1 MNPFLRNAARAF
13 LLASPFGLTLALSA
27 SLTLLPRPALAQID
41 AGSIVGTVT
50 DGQGGVL
57 PGATVVATQEGTG
70 FRFTDTTNGRGQYSF
85 PNLRIGRYVITAELS
100 GFKKAVRSAVQLH
113 VQERIQADF
122 KLDVGVMTEE
132 VTVSGEA
139 PIINTQTADM
149 GYSVDSKQLTDLP
162 LLGRRYAELALL
174 QTGVV
179 QSGVG
184 MASRGEDT
192 FFNANGNFATW
203 NNFVLDGGDN
213 NSFSTNLQERSPQ
226 VIQPPVDALEEF
238 RVQTRT
244 YSAEFGRSAGAVI
257 NASIKQGTND
267 FKGVLFGFGRDEKFN
282 SNTYE
287 NKLANRPKGAYNQYI
302 MGGTLGGPI
311 KKDKLFFFVD
321 YQATRSERA
330 LSNTAVVPTP
340 LMRTGNLI
348 EFPNAI
354 SGANQFV
361 PAGCVNSTTKV
372 INPACIDP
380 TAAQLINLYPMPN
393 IQSRIAVQGQPGSF
407 GAPNYIDNGI
417 LTSDVDQYDVR
428 VDGRPGDSGKNLVF
442 ARWSYSK
449 TKRREPPVLGPIAS
463 GDFASDI
470 DITGKSA
477 VVGFT
482 RNLSSS
488 MLLDLRGAWNQIEGN
503 TFHPAFGQSVNS
515 KYGIKGIPEDPRYS
529 GGLPNTTIQ
538 GLTRLGGPFFRPQFQ
553 TSSIRQF
560 SASVAW
566 NRGAHSFKFGA
577 ERRRDIVDYLDLRS
591 LNGEMAFRNGRYTGL
606 GVGDFLLGFAS
617 QQRLTTYH
625 EANLFVDG
633 TQFFVQDSWR
643 PTSKLS
649 LNLGLR
655 YEFFTPM
662 QDRNGQMTNIDPAN
676 GQRILATTSGSL
688 YERALIHPDR
698 NNFAPRLS
706 FAYSP
711 SERMVVRGG
720 YGIYYQHTDRYG
732 SESQMA
738 LNPPQLIDYDI
749 AAPSAAVAPDLIFR
763 NGFITPTI
771 QGVNP
776 AFVQWRI
783 QDPNQDTPIIHQ
795 FSIGP
800 EVKLSETMSAS
811 VEYVGNKVRH
821 GRRIRNLNQGRIT
834 SSGVVFPYA
843 QYGYGTAFLEQIV
856 TNGRTDYNALQTRI
870 QRRMRNGLGFTASF
884 TYSRAKG
891 DFLDHLAAGGGATGN
906 QPQDA
911 WNMAADY
918 GPLEFD
924 IPKRFVLSFVY
935 ELPAG
940 RGRKTEFHGL
950 GRILND
956 WSVNGI
962 LSLNDGRPFTI
973 TANDASGTGSG
984 HISRANCLGDAQP
997 SGFNSTIDKWFD
1009 TTQFSQPA
1017 NGTFG
1022 TCTSNSVRGPGSKN
1036 LNMSLFRSFPL
1047 PNDRRIEFRVET
1059 FNLLNWT
1066 NYALPGSSVANP
1078 GTFGKITGSLGD
1090 PREMQFALKFYF

>member
-1 MNPFLRNAARAF
+1 MTRSSRS
-13 LLASPFGLTLALSA
+13 ASPALSPASLLGLAAALALSLVCVP
-27 SLTLLPRPALAQID
+27 SPALAQID
-41 AGSIVGTVT
+41 SGSIVGTVV
-50 DGQGGVL
+50 DAQGGAL
-57 PGATVVATQEGTG
+57 PGATVVAIQEGTT
-70 FRFTDTTNGRGQYSF
+70 FSFTSVTNARGQYSF
-85 PNLRIGRYVITAELS
+85 PNLRIGSYVITAELA
-100 GFKKAVRSAVQLH
+100 GFKKAVRTAMQLH
-113 VQERIQADF
+113 VQERLAANF
-122 KLDVGVMTEE
+122 TLDVGAITEE

-139 PIINTQTADM
+139 PLLNTQTADM

-179 QSGVG
+179 QSGAGV
-184 MASRGEDT
+184 ASRGEDT
-192 FFNANGNFATW
+192 FFNSNGNFATW

-287 NKLANRPKGAYNQYI
+287 NEQAEREKGAYNQYI

-311 KKDKLFFFVD
+311 VKDKLFFFVD

-330 LSNTAVVPTP
+330 LSSTATVPTP
-340 LMRTGNLI
+340 LMRSGDLSELSNSVTGT
-348 EFPNAI
+348 
-354 SGANQFV
+354 NQFV
-361 PAGCVNSTTKV
+361 PAGCVVNKIIS
-372 INPACIDP
+372 PACIDP
-380 TAAQLINLYPMPN
+380 TSAQLINLYPMPN
-393 IQSRIAVQGQPGSF
+393 VPAAIAIQGQPGRF
-407 GAPNYIDNGI
+407 GSAGFNYIDNGI
-417 LTSDVDQYDVR
+417 LKSDVDQYDIR
-428 VDGRPGDSGKNLVF
+428 LDGRPGDSGKTLIF

-449 TKRREPPVLGPIAS
+449 TERREPPVLGPIAS

-470 DITGKSA
+470 DITGRSA
-477 VVGFT
+477 VIGLT
-482 RNLSSS
+482 RTLNSN
-488 MLLDLRGAWNQIEGN
+488 MLLDVRGAWNEIEGN
-503 TFHPAFGQSVNS
+503 TFHPAFGQSVNAT
-515 KYGIKGIPEDPRYS
+515 YGIRGIPEDPRYS
-529 GGLPNTTIQ
+529 GGLPNTSIA

-553 TSSIRQF
+553 TSNIKQL
-560 SASVAW
+560 SASLAW
-566 NRGAHSFKFGA
+566 NRGAHSFKFGVQK
-577 ERRRDIVDYLDLRS
+577 RRDSVDYLDLRS
-591 LNGEMAFRNGRYTGL
+591 LNGEIAFSNGRYTGS
-606 GVGDFLLGFAS
+606 GIGDFLLGYAS
-617 QQRLTTYH
+617 SQRLTTYN

-633 TQFFVQDSWR
+633 TEFFIQDSWR

-662 QDRNGQMTNIDPAN
+662 IDRNGKMTNIDPAN
-676 GQRILATTSGSL
+676 GQVILGKASGSL
-688 YERALIHPDR
+688 YERSLIHPDR

-711 SERMVVRGG
+711 NERMVLRGG

-738 LNPPQLIDYDI
+738 LNPPQLIDYSI
-749 AAPSAAVAPDLIFR
+749 SAPSAAVAPDLIFR
-763 NGFITPTI
+763 NGFITPSI
-771 QGVNP
+771 DGVNP

-783 QDPNQDTPIIHQ
+783 QDPNQDTPIVHQ
-795 FSIGP
+795 FSFGP
-800 EVKLSETMSAS
+800 EFKLSDTISAS
-811 VEYVGNKVRH
+811 IEYVGNKVRN
-821 GRRIRNLNQGRIT
+821 GRRLRNLNQGIIT
-834 SSGVVFPYA
+834 GSGVVFPYA

-870 QRRMRNGLGFTASF
+870 QRRMKNGLGFTASF
-884 TYSRAKG
+884 TYSSAKG

-906 QPQDA
+906 FPQNAHD
-911 WNMAADY
+911 MAADY

-924 IPKRFVLSFVY
+924 VPKRFVLSFVY

-940 RGRKTEFHGL
+940 RGRKTEFQGL

-956 WSVNGI
+956 WSINGI

-973 TANDASGTGSG
+973 GASDASGTGSG
-984 HISRANCLGDAQP
+984 HTTRANCLGDAQP
-997 SGFNSTIDKWFD
+997 SGFDKTNDKWFD
-1009 TTQFSQPA
+1009 TSQFSQPA
-1017 NGTFG
+1017 QGTFG
-1022 TCTSNSVRGPGSKN
+1022 NCPINSVRGPGSKN

-1047 PNDRRIEFRVET
+1047 PKDRRIEFRAEA
-1059 FNLLNWT
+1059 FNVFNWV
-1066 NYALPGSSVANP
+1066 NYGFPGSSVANQ
-1078 GTFGKITGSLGD
+1078 GTFGRITSSLGD
-1090 PREMQFALKFYF
+1090 PREMQFAIKLYF